1 MAKRFLLLAVLIS
14 GRTFHYMG
22 KGLNALVGKDV
33 RYAFDVLGYP
43 NGKQECGATWYVA
56 NEHLRLR
63 NLMEPSGGATP
74 WVLLVWNSNDKPLTK
89 GDHI

>member
-14 GRTFHYMG
+14 GCTFHYMG

-43 NGKQECGATWYVA
+43 NGKQECGGDMVRCKRASKAYRSNGAEWRGDAMGLT
-56 NEHLRLR
+56 RL
-63 NLMEPSGGATP
+63 EQ
-74 WVLLVWNSNDKPLTK
+74 
-89 GDHI
+89 